1 MTSSYRPTQIAILRT
16 VAGGEAFV
24 CTIEAQQRSALK
36 LHAKGLLD
44 RDLRLGMARRF
55 IGNEAGTRW
64 IRAHDDALERRVK
77 R

>member
-24 CTIEAQQRSALK
+24 CTTEAQQRSALK
-36 LHAKGLLD
+36 LHANGLLD

-55 IGNEAGTRW
+55 LGNDAGTRW
-64 IRAHDDALERRVK
+64 IRAHDDALAGRVD